1 MRIFLTGGDGQL
13 GRELRNR
20 LQGGEFLA
28 AGKKEL
34 DVTDEAAVSAI
45 IGGYQPEVVIH
56 AAAWTRVDEAE
67 QNADQAYRVN
77 AVGTQNVAMACRE
90 AGAAL
95 VYVSTD
101 YVFDGTLNRAYTEID
116 APNPLNVYGKS
127 KYAGERL
134 ARQATEK
141 LFIVRSAWLYG
152 DGNNFV
158 RTMLKLGREQAELQ
172 VVDDQYGC
180 PTSAADLAEAILR
193 LIRTQRYGTYH
204 AVNRGM
210 TTWHGFAR
218 KIFELTGNTSVV
230 RLKPVTTAQ
239 LGRPAPRPAFSP
251 LDARLLGLV
260 LGWSPRTWEE
270 ALRDYLRKE

>member
-34 DVTDEAAVSAI
+34 DVTDEAAVSAM

-101 YVFDGTLNRAYTEID
+101 YVFDGTLDRAYTEID

-127 KYAGERL
+127 KYAGEML

-141 LFIVRSAWLYG
+141 LFILRSAWLYG

-172 VVDDQYGC
+172 VIDDQHGC
-180 PTSAADLAEAILR
+180 PTSVVDLAEAIWR

-204 AVNRGM
+204 AVNSGM
-210 TTWHGFAR
+210 TTWYGFAR
-218 KIFELTGNTSVV
+218 KIFELTGNTTV
-230 RLKPVTTAQ
+230 RVKPATTAQ

-270 ALRDYLRKE
+270 ALRDYLRKG

>member
-1 MRIFLTGGDGQL
+1 MRIFLTGGEGQL

-20 LQGGEFLA
+20 LQGSEFLA
-28 AGKKEL
+28 AGRNEL
-34 DVTDEAAVSAI
+34 DVTDETAVSTM

-77 AVGTQNVAMACRE
+77 AVGTQNVARACRE

-95 VYVSTD
+95 IYVSTD
-101 YVFDGTLNRAYTEID
+101 YVFDGTLARAYTETD
-116 APNPLNVYGKS
+116 APRPLNVYGRS
-127 KYAGERL
+127 KYAGEML

-152 DGNNFV
+152 EGNNFV
-158 RTMLKLGREQAELQ
+158 RTMLKAGREQAELQ
-172 VVDDQYGC
+172 VVDDQHGC

-204 AVNRGM
+204 AVNIGM
-210 TTWHGFAR
+210 TTWYGFAR
-218 KIFELTGNTSVV
+218 KIFELTGNAAV
-230 RLKPVTTAQ
+230 RVKPVTTAQ
-239 LGRPAPRPAFSP
+239 LGRPAPRPAFSV
-251 LDARLLGLV
+251 LDPSLLSLV

-270 ALRDYLRKE
+270 ALQDYLRKE